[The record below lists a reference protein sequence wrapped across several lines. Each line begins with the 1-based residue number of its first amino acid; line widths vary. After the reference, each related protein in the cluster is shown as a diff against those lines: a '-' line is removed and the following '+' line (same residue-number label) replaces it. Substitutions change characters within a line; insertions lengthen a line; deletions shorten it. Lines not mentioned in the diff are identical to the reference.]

1 MSAAAFVDRAQAYE
15 RLLVDKE
22 AARSGQSSNA
32 ARQKVAIRVGAAP
45 GTLENLRRGRLKEI
59 AAHVYAKLHA
69 SVVAELEAEL
79 RHVEHELAI
88 ARTAGLDVAAG
99 GFLSLEANETRLKEA
114 LGLSP
119 PSDEERAA

>member
-32 ARQKVAIRVGAAP
+32 ARQKVAQRVGAAP

-79 RHVEHELAI
+79 RHVETQLAI
-88 ARTAGLDVAAG
+88 ARATGLDVAAG
-99 GFLSLEANETRLKEA
+99 GVFSLEANETRIKEA
-114 LGLSP
+114 LGLTP
-119 PSDEERAA
+119 PTDGGEP

>member
-32 ARQKVAIRVGAAP
+32 ARRRVASKVGIAP
-45 GTLENLRRGRLKEI
+45 GTLENLRRGRLKDVTAYI
-59 AAHVYAKLHA
+59 YAKLHA
-69 SVVAELEAEL
+69 SVIAELEAEL

-88 ARTAGLDVAAG
+88 ARAAGLDVAAG

-114 LGLSP
+114 LGLAPASINGGM
-119 PSDEERAA
+119 

>member
-32 ARQKVAIRVGAAP
+32 ARQKVAMRVGAAP
-45 GTLENLRRGRLKEI
+45 GTLENLRRGRLKEV

-79 RHVEHELAI
+79 RHVEQQLAI
-88 ARTAGLDVAAG
+88 ARATGLDVAAG
-99 GFLSLEANETRLKEA
+99 GVFSLEANEARLKEA
-114 LGLSP
+114 LGL
-119 PSDEERAA
+119 DAAPNEGGA